1 MAIPDLTEHG
11 LLPVGVHE
19 ATLDEVVAR
28 FGSGTP
34 RRAEL
39 GESLRRFAALLEDI
53 GLFTDL
59 FVDGSFTTDAE
70 PPGDVDVVMQLPTAK
85 MLELARHPRSTEL
98 ERRAVK
104 LRFEVDALL
113 EASESGSAFMVGL
126 FTTLKA
132 KDVIAR
138 KVSASQRR
146 GIMRIKL

>member
-11 LLPVGVHE
+11 LLPVGVHD

-39 GESLRRFAALLEDI
+39 GANLRRFAALLEDI

-70 PPGDVDVVMQLPTAK
+70 PPGDVDVVMQLPGAK
-85 MLELARHPRSTEL
+85 MTELAQHPRSTEL

-113 EASESGSAFMVGL
+113 EASESGATFMVGL
-126 FTTLKA
+126 FMTLKA